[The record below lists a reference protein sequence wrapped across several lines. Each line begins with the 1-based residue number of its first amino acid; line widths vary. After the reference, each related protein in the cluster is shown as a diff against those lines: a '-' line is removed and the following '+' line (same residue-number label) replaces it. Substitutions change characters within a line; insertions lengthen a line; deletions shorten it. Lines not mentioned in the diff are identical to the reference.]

1 MQSEDKKNIF
11 LLSFGSVLFLMA
23 LFSTDLN
30 DLSFEHNLKAYFK
43 IAVSLI
49 LLVVGFYKIQ
59 KKKKETP
66 KN

>member
-43 IAVSLI
+43 IGVSVLI
-49 LLVVGFYKIQ
+49 VLLGFYRIQ